1 MFMVDMQLTLLG
13 HVENPFISVIF
24 PLICIFMQWCL
35 MQWLLIPYLTLTFY
49 YNIYSF

>member
-13 HVENPFISVIF
+13 HVENAFISVIF
-24 PLICIFMQWCL
+24 PLICIF